1 MTDDL
6 AYAGVTGQAAALHAG
21 DVSARELTELLLRRI
36 EAYDGGL
43 NAFTVVTAEQALA
56 EADRRDSVPRADRGP
71 LHGVPVAI
79 KEENDV
85 EGLVTTFGTAANSRP
100 AAADSEVVRRLRAAG
115 AVIIGKTNMPEFGLF
130 PFTESTAHGTTR
142 NPWSSEHTTG
152 GSSGGSAAAVAA
164 GLVPAAI
171 GGDGGG
177 SIRIPAA
184 CCGLF
189 GLKPA
194 RGRTTTS
201 PHPHLW
207 YGLGVIG
214 PLTRSV
220 ADSALVHDAI
230 RGSLPGDMFRAA
242 QPPTSFTEAAA
253 TAPARLRIGWSA
265 KPVTRGVRP
274 APEVVEAV
282 TATAAL
288 LAELGHH
295 VEEIDPRYPD
305 PTAAFVP
312 QWFAGMRAEA
322 FAVDDYARLERRTR
336 QTARLGTWARPGVTR
351 WALGRNEKLAAR
363 ANRVFGHVDVL
374 LTPALACLPPRTGRL
389 TGTGTLR
396 AVLRAMPMIAYSAL
410 WNVTGNPAA
419 SIPGGFTAD
428 GLPLAVQL
436 VGRRDDETT
445 LLSLSAQLETARP
458 WAGRRPPLTPAP

>member
-1 MTDDL
+1 MTEDL
-6 AYAGVTGQAAALHAG
+6 VYAGVAGQAAAVRAG
-21 DVSARELTELLLRRI
+21 DISARELTQLLLDRI
-36 EAYDGGL
+36 EEHDGIL
-43 NAFTVVTAEQALA
+43 NAFTVTMAEEALA
-56 EADRRDSVPRADRGP
+56 EAARRDATPRDERGP

-85 EGLVTTFGTAANSRP
+85 EGHVTTFGTAANTRP

-115 AVIIGKTNMPEFGLF
+115 AVVIGKTNMPEFGLF
-130 PFTESTAHGTTR
+130 PFTESSACGTTL
-142 NPWSSEHTTG
+142 NPWSLEHSPG

-189 GLKPA
+189 GLKPT
-194 RGRTTTS
+194 RGRVSTA

-207 YGLGVIG
+207 WGLGVIG

-220 ADSALVHDAI
+220 LDSALVHDAI
-230 RGSLPGDMFRAA
+230 RGSTAGDMFRAA
-242 QPPTSFTEAAA
+242 EPATSFTTAAA
-253 TAPARLRIGWSA
+253 TEPRRLRIGWST
-265 KPVTRGVRP
+265 KPVARGVKP
-274 APEVVEAV
+274 SAEVVRAV
-282 TATAAL
+282 SETAAL

-305 PTAAFVP
+305 PTAAFVS
-312 QWFAGMRAEA
+312 QWFAGLRTEA
-322 FAVDDYARLERRTR
+322 FATDDYGRLERRTR
-336 QTARLGTWARPGVTR
+336 ETVRLGTWARPGVTR
-351 WALGRNEKLAAR
+351 WAIARGEKIGAR
-363 ANRVFGHVDVL
+363 ANRVFEQIDVL
-374 LTPALACLPPRTGRL
+374 LTPTIAGVPPRTGQL
-389 TGTGTLR
+389 TGTGTIR
-396 AVLRAMPMIAYSAL
+396 AALRAMPMIAYCAL

-419 SIPGGFTAD
+419 SVPAGLTGA

-445 LLSLSAQLETARP
+445 LLSLAAQLETARP
-458 WAGRRPPLTPAP
+458 WAGRTPARFRA